1 MANSNE
7 LILDIDDTL
16 AETAF
21 TAISVMRKKFKHLDP
36 VWEILAKYEQ
46 PGNVPEW
53 QSIEAKEFLLR
64 TMQSEEFLLNLP
76 RVPDSLEVIEKL
88 SKDFPVQLYMTSRMP
103 KFESLTKEWL
113 KKNNYP
119 TKNIIS
125 IEPSN
130 SDDAWKLKYLIRRGD
145 VNRILIDNNLNSFG
159 TNIEIYKGKLIWFNR
174 HNKETDLKVISLG
187 TWKSIYDYLRQ

>member
-21 TAISVMRKKFKHLDP
+21 TAMSIMREKFKHPDSI
-36 VWEILAKYEQ
+36 WELLTKYEQ

-53 QSIEAKEFLLR
+53 QSIEAQEFLLS

-88 SKDFPVQLYMTSRMP
+88 SVDFPVQFYMTSRFT
-103 KFESLTKEWL
+103 KLENLTKDWL
-113 KKNNYP
+113 KRNSFP
-119 TKNIIS
+119 TKNIIFS
-125 IEPSN
+125 EHSN
-130 SDDAWKLKYLIRRGD
+130 TDDAWKLKYLNKSSDENGIF
-145 VNRILIDNNLNSFG
+145 IDNHLPSFE
-159 TNIEIYKGKLIWFNR
+159 TNVETYRGKLIWLNR
-174 HNKETDLKVISLG
+174 YNKETGLKVISLNS
-187 TWKSIYDYLRQ
+187 WQSIYDYLRQ